1 MSTGLSRIYPLI
13 GLFSGY
19 VIVLLFNPVRVPLRD
34 GFRCVLRYKRVWLT
48 FVLLGSAYFVFQ
60 FSTFTPIQSTADVD
74 LTQITSMANWH
85 WPTFMEIWR
94 EAPLPALEG
103 VAGIFD
109 DATTTYPLSAVAA
122 VLMLINWRG
131 LHGALVRAL
140 QKRFHFWGYLVYLI
154 LLLSAVAALLKPVVF
169 ALPLWGGLLPGAE
182 LLQISASVDA
192 VAFIFEY
199 LFGVY
204 IQVYLIA
211 VCFAWI
217 RGLSFEEGELFR
229 FGMRRFSYVLEW
241 AGIVVTVSFLIV
253 RLPLLLAYFMN
264 IPDVLDYLP
273 VERVLMCGLIIA
285 FSSVQISLA
294 LHNETLREA
303 IRAHREFIRNNLSR
317 FGWFLLICGIHFFF
331 LTTAD
336 AIMRGAIADRLVAMI
351 IWKSIF
357 VFLRGFITG
366 WLLASWVCLFRRG
379 ETGHVYQQ
387 AWIEY

>member
-1 MSTGLSRIYPLI
+1 MSTGLSRVYPLI

-241 AGIVVTVSFLIV
+241 AGIVVLVSTLIV

-273 VERVLMCGLIIA
+273 IERVIMCGLIIA

-317 FGWFLLICGIHFFF
+317 FGWFLLISGIHFFF

-336 AIMRGAIADRLVAMI
+336 AIVRGAIADRLIAMI

>member
-1 MSTGLSRIYPLI
+1 MSTGLSRVYPLI

-19 VIVLLFNPVRVPLRD
+19 AIVLLFNPVRVPLRD

-109 DATTTYPLSAVAA
+109 NATTTYPLSAIAA

-154 LLLSAVAALLKPVVF
+154 VLLSAVAALSKPIIYW
-169 ALPLWGGLLPGAE
+169 ALPLWGGLLPEQGV
-182 LLQISASVDA
+182 LQVSASVDA

-211 VCFAWI
+211 VCFA
-217 RGLSFEEGELFR
+217 
-229 FGMRRFSYVLEW
+229 
-241 AGIVVTVSFLIV
+241 
-253 RLPLLLAYFMN
+253 
-264 IPDVLDYLP
+264 
-273 VERVLMCGLIIA
+273 
-285 FSSVQISLA
+285 
-294 LHNETLREA
+294 
-303 IRAHREFIRNNLSR
+303 
-317 FGWFLLICGIHFFF
+317 GIHFFF